1 MTSLLNN
8 AQLEEL
14 FSIDCKV
21 LDLNY
26 EYHDCVGTERWAIIT
41 ELSEEELWKLYP
53 DIIGRYE
60 PFVLLSPE
68 QGQAI
73 EAFKNNE
80 AKHRMRAIR
89 RNSFFDINDGE
100 FEEHHPEAAVAD
112 DSFER
117 IEQEETIAEL
127 LSYLET
133 LEEIQKDRIKRYY
146 FYGGSYTDIA
156 IEDGVSRQAV
166 AYSIR
171 NGIENLKKFYF

>member
-14 FSIDCKV
+14 FAIDCKV

-53 DIIGRYE
+53 TIIGRYA
-60 PFVLLSPE
+60 PFVLLSLE
-68 QGQAI
+68 QGAVI
-73 EAFKNNE
+73 KDYEKNE
-80 AKHRMRAIR
+80 QKHKKRAIR
-89 RNSFFDINDGE
+89 HGSFFDINDCE
-100 FEEHHPEAAVAD
+100 FEEHNPEAAVAD
-112 DSFER
+112 EGFEH

-127 LSYLET
+127 LSHLET
-133 LEEIQKDRIKRYY
+133 LEEIQKDRIKSYY
-146 FYGGSYTDIA
+146 FYGSSYTDIA
-156 IEDGVSRQAV
+156 LKDGVSRQAV